1 MKKLLTILLLSLS
14 FPVFCSQSVNIQ
26 ISGQIS
32 KFITVSS
39 SETGASLDLNS
50 DYDTETGNLDGAEYE
65 LSLIGVRSNV
75 RDGYTLKAS
84 TVNNFKLKSDNQAK
98 IAYSLNLEDAVDTPQ
113 GATFSEA
120 ESNNDELL
128 STNGSFSFNGNK
140 LTDAELI
147 LTTEAESDFTLD
159 DENFSDT
166 ITLTVT
172 AN

>member
-1 MKKLLTILLLSLS
+1 M
-14 FPVFCSQSVNIQ
+14 
-26 ISGQIS
+26 
-32 KFITVSS
+32 
-39 SETGASLDLNS
+39 
-50 DYDTETGNLDGAEYE
+50 
-65 LSLIGVRSNV
+65 
-75 RDGYTLKAS
+75 
-84 TVNNFKLKSDNQAK
+84 
-98 IAYSLNLEDAVDTPQ
+98 DTPQ